1 MNFLCK
7 CMKLTLDG
15 KRLVNFIS
23 SIINNEWLQHGI
35 HLHAIAKWIIRHSLK
50 IIFSCWWLNCRPMI
64 HWPTPR
70 QLCRDLPKAETKFFD
85 WMYSAFGSSLV
96 SWLVVGQHVI
106 GRQLSHQH
114 EKRLLSE
121 WRITHFANGADV
133 DAVQK
138 SFANDDGADE
148 ICQSFSRFS

>member
-1 MNFLCK
+1 MEKDWQILSAPSLIMNDFS
-7 CMKLTLDG
+7 TASTSTP
-15 KRLVNFIS
+15 F
-23 SIINNEWLQHGI
+23 
-35 HLHAIAKWIIRHSLK
+35 AKWVICDSLK
-50 IIFSCWWLNCRPMI
+50 SIFSCSWLNCRPMI

-85 WMYSAFGSSLV
+85 WRFSAFGRYLV

-148 ICQSFSRFS
+148 ICQSFSLCS